1 MVLSLYMRKKVLIV
15 EDNPDLREAIVQ
27 ALTNHNYE
35 VLIADNGQLGLKIA
49 LRDKPDLIV
58 LDLMMPKM
66 GGQETLKKLRQDPW
80 GKDVRVL
87 ILTSLDDVQNI
98 GHTHEKGIVDYIIKT
113 DASLA
118 DIVRKISTAIHV
130 D

>member
-1 MVLSLYMRKKVLIV
+1 MKKRVLIV
-15 EDNPDLREAIVQ
+15 EDAADLREAIVE
-27 ALTNHNYE
+27 ALTIYNYD
-35 VLIADNGQLGLKIA
+35 VLTARDGQEGLTVA
-49 LRDKPDLIV
+49 LREKPDLIV

-66 GGQETLKKLRQDPW
+66 GGQETLDTIRQDPW

-98 GHTHEKGIVDYIIKT
+98 GGAHEKGITDYIIKT

-118 DIVRKISTAIHV
+118 DIVREVSTAIHTK
-130 D
+130 

>member
-1 MVLSLYMRKKVLIV
+1 MKKRVLIV
-15 EDNPDLREAIVQ
+15 EDAADLREAIVE
-27 ALTNHNYE
+27 ALTIYNYD
-35 VLIADNGQLGLKIA
+35 VLTARDGQEGLAVA
-49 LRDKPDLIV
+49 LREKPDLIV

-66 GGQETLKKLRQDPW
+66 GGQETLEKLRQDPW

-98 GHTHEKGIVDYIIKT
+98 GGAHEKGITDYIIKT

-118 DIVRKISTAIHV
+118 DIVREVSTAIHTK
-130 D
+130 

>member
-1 MVLSLYMRKKVLIV
+1 MKIRVLIV
-15 EDNPDLREAIVQ
+15 EDAADLREAIVE
-27 ALTNHNYE
+27 ALTIYNYD
-35 VLIADNGQLGLKIA
+35 VLTARDGQEGLTVA
-49 LRDKPDLIV
+49 LREKPDLIV

-66 GGQETLKKLRQDPW
+66 GGQETLEKLRQDPW

-98 GHTHEKGIVDYIIKT
+98 GGAHEKGITDYIIKT

-118 DIVRKISTAIHV
+118 DIVREVSTAIHTK
-130 D
+130 

>member
-1 MVLSLYMRKKVLIV
+1 MKKRVLIV
-15 EDNPDLREAIVQ
+15 EDAADLREAIVE
-27 ALTNHNYE
+27 ALTIYNYD
-35 VLIADNGQLGLKIA
+35 VLTARDGQEGLTVA
-49 LRDKPDLIV
+49 LREKPDLIV

-66 GGQETLKKLRQDPW
+66 GGQETLEKLRQDPW

-98 GHTHEKGIVDYIIKT
+98 GGAHEKGITDYIIKT

-118 DIVRKISTAIHV
+118 DIVREVSTAIHTK
-130 D
+130 